1 MKSELK
7 LTQRERINML
17 LRKQSIRRIEEVTL
31 NGKVTSKEELVALSA
46 DWAEKEVVLFKK
58 VLSQGGSCKI
68 KQDTLRVNK
77 EEVQRPISDK
87 TS

>member
-1 MKSELK
+1 
-7 LTQRERINML
+7 ML

-31 NGKVTSKEELVALSA
+31 NGKVTSKEELVALSTT
-46 DWAEKEVVLFKK
+46 WVEKEVVLFKK

>member
-1 MKSELK
+1 M
-7 LTQRERINML
+7 I
-17 LRKQSIRRIEEVTL
+17 LRKQSIRRIEQVTL

-46 DWAEKEVVLFKK
+46 TWVEKEVILFKK
-58 VLSQGGSCKI
+58 ILSQGGSCNI
-68 KQDTLRVNK
+68 RQNTLRVNK